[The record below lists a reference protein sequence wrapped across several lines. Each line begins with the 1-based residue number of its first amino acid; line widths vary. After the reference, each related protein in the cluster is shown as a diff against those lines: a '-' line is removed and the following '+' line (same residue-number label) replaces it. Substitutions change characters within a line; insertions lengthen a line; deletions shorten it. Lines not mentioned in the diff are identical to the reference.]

1 MKNLLFI
8 GDVVGKS
15 GCDFLASRIYS
26 MKKKYSVDITV
37 INGENSAQG
46 NGITAYSAGLI
57 KNNCGA
63 DVITTGNH
71 CYKRRD
77 SLAIYDEEYII
88 RPANYPE
95 GCAGRGLCIIDMGSY
110 KAVVVNLMGTVYMEP
125 LDNPFTVA
133 ENILKDIGTPNI
145 FVDFHAEA
153 TAEKK
158 AMGYFLPERRPPL
171 WGRILMSR
179 RLMKL

>member
-1 MKNLLFI
+1 M
-8 GDVVGKS
+8 
-15 GCDFLASRIYS
+15 
-26 MKKKYSVDITV
+26 
-37 INGENSAQG
+37 
-46 NGITAYSAGLI
+46 
-57 KNNCGA
+57 
-63 DVITTGNH
+63 
-71 CYKRRD
+71 
-77 SLAIYDEEYII
+77 AIYDEEYII

-110 KAVVVNLMGTVYMEP
+110 KAAVVNLMGTVYMEP

-158 AMGYFLPERRPPL
+158 KRWAIFFPERRPPL